1 MARELAGHRAV
12 FAYPMLMSA
21 WGTVGAAAAGSSSG
35 GSPAGQQA
43 VHVHVAALR
52 ADVLPAAEQ
61 ALAVV
66 AGPLR
71 GPPGSLVPRFDV
83 QLKPVDAV
91 QGQAPPGDRV
101 QGRGGVAA
109 AAVRG
114 GDPVADA
121 GPAEVRVPQPETRL
135 ADGGAAGRLGDGSE

>member
-1 MARELAGHRAV
+1 GLAGRRTPV
-12 FAYPMLMSA
+12 WEQVLR
-21 WGTVGAAAAGSSSG
+21 
-35 GSPAGQQA
+35 QQA

-83 QLKPVDAV
+83 QLEPVDAV

-135 ADGGAAGRLGDGSE
+135 ADGGAAGRLGDDERVALARGQPLM